1 MRKNLRLLAYTA
13 LVAAISLG
21 YIPNVVFAANT
32 QVSSDKQETT
42 SEASFV
48 EPTGIIEDCRWTLDK
63 NGTLTIKPAKGSTGT
78 LKLGEGQLWPWDP
91 RLNLNIHS
99 DIKSFQCEGEI
110 NATGTLFQMFYG
122 CKNLKTVNLNGL
134 KTDNVTD
141 MSYMFDDCAAIKS
154 LEFPKTF
161 DTANVTAMINMF
173 NGCTNLTTLDL
184 SVFNTNNV
192 TTMNGMFWGCRNLNK
207 VTFGDSFR
215 GLKFTQF
222 DHDHEND
229 IWILQPGDTTLPEG
243 TKKTTEELK
252 ALAPKELKGTW
263 IKKDAP
269 SNDCEVSGH
278 DWGAPTYEWNEDHTA
293 CTATR
298 VCARD
303 SSHTETV
310 KATVTSE
317 TKDPTCTEDGTTT
330 YTATFA
336 EDWAETQ
343 TVTTE
348 VSALGHDWGAPTYEW
363 NEDHT
368 ACTATR
374 VCARD
379 SSHTETAEA
388 TVIIT
393 SNEDGTETHT
403 ATFDED
409 WAETQTL
416 IVKNTNTDSSSP
428 EKPNKPNSDSNSSSS
443 SQSTTEQD
451 ESNQAETSHANQN
464 KRNQLPVTGDPT
476 IPALMLGLG
485 SSLSLLAS
493 AHIKHRK
500 K

>member
-303 SSHTETV
+303 SSHTET
-310 KATVTSE
+310 
-317 TKDPTCTEDGTTT
+317 
-330 YTATFA
+330 
-336 EDWAETQ
+336 
-343 TVTTE
+343 
-348 VSALGHDWGAPTYEW
+348 
-363 NEDHT
+363 
-368 ACTATR
+368 
-374 VCARD
+374 
-379 SSHTETAEA
+379 AEA